1 MTKSQLIFRDIVF
14 LHHPEFVRSP
24 RLRKLAQTQPEIFNV
39 ERLVELCMSSVG
51 GYDFLDADGYDFS
64 DWSDS
69 KTATIGLN
77 DSVAVVGNI
86 LGRGKQ
92 GELKV
97 GDLRVVLYNPF
108 KQRLDYYFM
117 PKAEWDQIRE
127 SGEANKGKLRATY
140 NPQQDTIY
148 KWKQWQCDS
157 FEQLALKPST
167 VVRGEAPCGKRK
179 ILSNVV

>member
-14 LHHPEFVRSP
+14 KYHPAFVRSP
-24 RLRKLAQTQPEIFNV
+24 SLRKLALEEPEIFNV
-39 ERLVELCMSSVG
+39 ERLVELCMSTLG
-51 GYDFLDADGYDFS
+51 GYEFLDADGYDFS

-92 GELKV
+92 GEAKI

-117 PKAEWDQIRE
+117 PKAGWDQIRE
-127 SGEANKGKLRATY
+127 TGEANKGKLRATY
-140 NPQQDTIY
+140 NAQQDLIY
-148 KWKQWQCDS
+148 KWQQWQCRD
-157 FEQLALKPST
+157 FTELAQKPST
-167 VVRGEAPCGKRK
+167 VVRGEAPSGKRK
-179 ILSNVV
+179 ILLNVV